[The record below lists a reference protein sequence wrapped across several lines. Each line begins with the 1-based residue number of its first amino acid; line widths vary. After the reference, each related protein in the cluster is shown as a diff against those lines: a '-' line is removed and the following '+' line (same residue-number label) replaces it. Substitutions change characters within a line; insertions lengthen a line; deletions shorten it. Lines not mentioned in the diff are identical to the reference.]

1 MDLRRE
7 KMSEYDVAA
16 EDSWEEPAIDPSQY
30 NEEGELI
37 GSATDHF
44 NADLAAEAPAPD
56 NTAAIQSDQDA
67 KDAAAAQKLATE
79 QQAQKELAAAKSP
92 VTLAFVN
99 SETGAAG
106 LFEGTSPAQ
115 AAASP
120 AQSAEVQTVAPEGA
134 QQLDNEVGSQNKTA
148 TISAMQSPITG
159 KVGLFAGA
167 SPQAELAEVSTK
179 GFVKFEGFLGDIKR
193 GWQESVDSSTGK
205 AWGYMQAE
213 VGQGLPKWAVPDATI
228 RKAPD
233 TAGALVGKTFGLVPQ
248 IMGILVKGYTNQVEA
263 EQYAH
268 KMGASNAEL
277 KDAGAKAYTLG
288 AVETVALGIP
298 GKLPVMGV
306 LSKAPAPLAAALK
319 ASSNP
324 LTRNFGGT
332 LLSGTLQSGADT
344 TNAALYKGEVKDAG
358 QFAGRLGLGIAAN
371 LLFDVGGNALSKGL
385 SDAKLGSGLFAP
397 EASLQPA
404 FASVNNGG
412 GLFDPPATGASH
424 SAIDPSKPMLS
435 VTGNPGRDAELNA
448 KGSASAAEGSAQ
460 SAAESATAARGSA
473 DTANQ
478 AADRAEIARSGTEVN
493 AQNAAN
499 HADRVAQQMHQLE
512 QKMAELRTH
521 LDSNEAANPPTQAVL
536 EVRAQFEQVN
546 QRIAEL
552 EQGLTS
558 DSGGR
563 FDLSNP
569 EFEANAKEL
578 EKLSDFRLR
587 QNIEDLPVDFIL
599 SSQKRN
605 VLADSAIASSGI
617 KNMPNQ
623 TLLGADGVPIARIEK
638 GYNTRRLQ
646 VDANGIP
653 VTDPKTG
660 RLKMGAEEDILYV
673 NVAKLNGNPRDPNIS
688 AELQQQIKD
697 AWFSTKG
704 YNTLDGAQ
712 RSVVPGN
719 IRAWVPSFKEVDSL
733 YPGYNPAVKTHDFS
747 KNRVKE
753 YVGHDGQK
761 HQLIATDT
769 IIEGYRTSQ
778 GTRYKGLT
786 PEQAFNQAAKDMPEE
801 HVARKEIWAD
811 GAVVMKAEGLPLG
824 EQNQIYAN
832 VPGDDPSVGSM
843 GSAAGGSRPGALL
856 MAQADS
862 RHTGT
867 NTIFNPNPHVAK
879 KELEKRA
886 LDPTLF
892 NQPGQ
897 DQLRNLLGIWNQ
909 NAALGLQRYTAGIQT
924 IQVAGTLGTLAGVGI
939 AGGNLLNN
947 LKLGERSQTMVDPN
961 DLSLIKAEAAMNL
974 EKAKLSGP
982 LGWVSHIPVL
992 NGALAGVG
1000 VPFVTTPDNVKA
1012 LENNL
1017 KVLKEVS
1024 AKSGYNYLYELQQ
1037 IQKQQNELT
1046 SKERVAQNYNGKNVP
1061 MSFDEKRPFAERVA
1075 SLLKAGDVGDYGIE
1089 YINQLK
1095 KLIGDEIAVY
1105 DKMMVSSQINRAAFG
1120 LGLFGDS
1127 PLGAQ
1132 LLGALQTNLDQREKE
1147 LFVGDPLKLL
1157 EYNLGVVDPNDKNPT
1172 KAKKSAI
1179 DHTLNVLRANFNDT
1193 NGGLEY
1199 YQDLLKKQSK
1209 EDLQRLIVSIVA
1221 TSPGSSKPTASLQ
1234 FMRNELGTQPIPN
1247 QYFTYENAIKASKDA
1262 ATRNIG
1268 EWLSRQ
1274 LALEATRGGQIASRE
1289 DAAMGRAATLA
1300 GADHAAE
1307 VNREQGQAN
1316 RDLSA
1321 LTASNTQKLNAA
1333 TAANSLQG
1341 TYRTGVTNWLAR
1353 AFPNNRNASDIMIN
1367 FQDQPLPIGDP
1378 TTGKLIY
1385 QPGAIRPVPLRIG
1398 HGAVYNDTVL
1408 TQIYNAARQT
1418 GYSGDYGQ
1426 FKQQVVEQVRADRT
1440 KNNSGPVSQDEIKKP
1455 LPPMLQSDLPI
1466 PTANPA
1472 PAGTTGSDPLL
1483 MQTTP

>member
-1 MDLRRE
+1 MR
-7 KMSEYDVAA
+7 
-16 EDSWEEPAIDPSQY
+16 
-30 NEEGELI
+30 GLI
-37 GSATDHF
+37 ESTS
-44 NADLAAEAPAPD
+44 LA
-56 NTAAIQSDQDA
+56 
-67 KDAAAAQKLATE
+67 L
-79 QQAQKELAAAKSP
+79 
-92 VTLAFVN
+92 
-99 SETGAAG
+99 
-106 LFEGTSPAQ
+106 
-115 AAASP
+115 
-120 AQSAEVQTVAPEGA
+120 
-134 QQLDNEVGSQNKTA
+134 
-148 TISAMQSPITG
+148 
-159 KVGLFAGA
+159 
-167 SPQAELAEVSTK
+167 
-179 GFVKFEGFLGDIKR
+179 
-193 GWQESVDSSTGK
+193 
-205 AWGYMQAE
+205 
-213 VGQGLPKWAVPDATI
+213 
-228 RKAPD
+228 
-233 TAGALVGKTFGLVPQ
+233 
-248 IMGILVKGYTNQVEA
+248 
-263 EQYAH
+263 
-268 KMGASNAEL
+268 
-277 KDAGAKAYTLG
+277 
-288 AVETVALGIP
+288 P
-298 GKLPVMGV
+298 GKLAVGGV
-306 LSKAPAPLAAALK
+306 LSKAPAPVAAVLG
-319 ASSNP
+319 SSVVNNP
-324 LTRNFGGT
+324 LTRNYGGT
-332 LLSGTLQSGADT
+332 LLSGTMQATADT
-344 TNAALYKGEVKDAG
+344 VHGSNVGEVKDAG
-358 QFAGRLGLGIAAN
+358 QFATRFG
-371 LLFDVGGNALSKGL
+371 VGVVGALAMDAIPHAGGKILENIKFKKGL
-385 SDAKLGSGLFAP
+385 FGA
-397 EASLQPA
+397 EASLKPA
-404 FASVNNGG
+404 FASVHNGG

-435 VTGNPGRDAELNA
+435 VTGNPGSDAALSA
-448 KGSASAAEGSAQ
+448 KGSAHAAEGSAQ
-460 SAAESATAARGSA
+460 SAAESATAARGSG
-473 DTANQ
+473 DT
-478 AADRAEIARSGTEVN
+478 
-493 AQNAAN
+493 AAN
-499 HADRVAQQMHQLE
+499 HAQQTAADVQVTGDNAQTALSAATQARETLDLVNATRNQIE
-512 QKMAELRTH
+512 QQISRSQDHILADILAAEPAPVNNAKVAELKTLRDEAQPTG
-521 LDSNEAANPPTQAVL
+521 EAAKLHEDPKEASAEMLKRHEAVDRYNDA
-536 EVRAQFEQVN
+536 VRA
-546 QRIAEL
+546 
-552 EQGLTS
+552 TK
-558 DSGGR
+558 
-563 FDLSNP
+563 P
-569 EFEANAKEL
+569 
-578 EKLSDFRLR
+578 
-587 QNIEDLPVDFIL
+587 EDLPHEL
-599 SSQKRN
+599 
-605 VLADSAIASSGI
+605 IAAYEAKARATQQLIQDVKVKNAAGVEVGI
-617 KNMPNQ
+617 KDLPEQRLIGDDGVEIARVEQRINPYAVRRDPSTGKPMVDNRGKL
-623 TLLGADGVPIARIEK
+623 LLGEMQDTLVVNISKLGDVTK
-638 GYNTRRLQ
+638 
-646 VDANGIP
+646 DATGKIIPLDAHYPTDLYNGIGSLF
-653 VTDPKTG
+653 TTSK
-660 RLKMGAEEDILYV
+660 
-673 NVAKLNGNPRDPNIS
+673 S
-688 AELQQQIKD
+688 
-697 AWFSTKG
+697 
-704 YNTLDGAQ
+704 
-712 RSVVPGN
+712 
-719 IRAWVPSFKEVDSL
+719 IRVSGTSQWPAFPPTIHMENANLAVRDSL
-733 YPGYNPAVKTHDFS
+733 YRGYDPDVKAHDFS
-747 KNRVKE
+747 KNRTFEYTDDSGRQVTLKVTDTDVERFMNKE
-753 YVGHDGQK
+753 WPKYRGADKQQAFNDALKDMPLHYKKMVDGWNNYGGWADSNGLDTFETAISLGDGEK
-761 HQLIATDT
+761 GGGKSVSTLGFIWGSRSATIAQVRAERWNTGTDT
-769 IIEGYRTSQ
+769 IFSPNSKKAIE
-778 GTRYKGLT
+778 
-786 PEQAFNQAAKDMPEE
+786 
-801 HVARKEIWAD
+801 VARRQTEDAST
-811 GAVVMKAEGLPLG
+811 VR
-824 EQNQIYAN
+824 Y
-832 VPGDDPSVGSM
+832 PGTSDVRDFVRTVNSS
-843 GSAAGGSRPGALL
+843 S
-856 MAQADS
+856 
-862 RHTGT
+862 
-867 NTIFNPNPHVAK
+867 
-879 KELEKRA
+879 
-886 LDPTLF
+886 
-892 NQPGQ
+892 
-897 DQLRNLLGIWNQ
+897 
-909 NAALGLQRYTAGIQT
+909 ALGLQRYTAGIQT
-924 IQVAGTLGTLAGVGI
+924 IQVAGTIGTVAGVGI
-939 AGGNLLNN
+939 ATGNLLNN

-1398 HGAVYNDTVL
+1398 HGAAYNDTVL

-1426 FKQQVVEQVRADRT
+1426 FKQQVVEQVRVDRT

-1472 PAGTTGSDPLL
+1472 PAGATGSDPML
-1483 MQTTP
+1483 MQTNP